1 MSDKLVIA
9 CYKGDR
15 EDWKDIYKP
24 TIFALF
30 HLDRSQL
37 LDKMNYV
44 GSKEHARG
52 VAMDN
57 VVKGKLVTVRAAV
70 DGFGRELTCVSF
82 GFDKCS
88 VPAGDTYKLLVLNTP
103 PS

>member
-15 EDWKDIYKP
+15 ENLKNDYKP

-37 LDKMNYV
+37 LAKMNYV

-70 DGFGRELTCVSF
+70 SYNELTCVSF
-82 GFDKCS
+82 GFDNYS
-88 VPAGDTYKLLVLNTP
+88 VPA
-103 PS
+103 